1 MTMRFGRESPL
12 SVNGRKSTSVEDM
25 LTSNSNGD
33 GPDASTLRPGLTSVA
48 LPDDVPDDIA
58 GTPMG
63 EPPSEA
69 EISDFAEPSSAFA
82 LLKVFRHRNYRLF
95 FSGQLVSLMGTWM
108 QSVAQGWLV
117 YTLTHS
123 PFLLGLTSFCAQ
135 VTVFFIAPF
144 GGLIADRVHRQKMLI
159 LTQSLSMLQA
169 ILLAVLTLTG
179 IVQVWEIIA
188 LAFGLGFINAFDIP
202 SRQAM
207 TLDMVGRADL
217 RHAIALNSMMF
228 NLARV
233 IGPSLAGALIAIVG
247 EGVCFALNAVSFGA
261 VLTSLLLMRI
271 PQRPPRANA
280 HALREIADGYR
291 YSRNEPRIR
300 TALMLVGVSSCFGAA
315 YLSLLPAFARDLLHG
330 NSTSYGTLMTGVG
343 IGALMGAYALSR
355 VHERWLTLAPVLA
368 AGCFGLGLIAFSH
381 SHALWLS
388 VALILPTAFS
398 LMMLGG
404 TTNTIVQLTA
414 AEHMRGR
421 VISHYT
427 QSFLGMMPWGSLM
440 LGTIAGRVGVT
451 NAVTFGGA
459 VVMLSAAVAW
469 YNGARMP
476 RTAAVR

>member
-1 MTMRFGRESPL
+1 LVP
-12 SVNGRKSTSVEDM
+12 
-25 LTSNSNGD
+25 LTST
-33 GPDASTLRPGLTSVA
+33 AI
-48 LPDDVPDDIA
+48 PDDVPDELL
-58 GTPMG
+58 GTPAG
-63 EPPSEA
+63 EPPSEEEVA
-69 EISDFAEPSSAFA
+69 DLAEPSSALA
-82 LLKVFRHRNYRLF
+82 LFKVFRHRNYRLF

-144 GGLIADRVHRQKMLI
+144 GGVIADRVDRRRMLMW
-159 LTQSLSMLQA
+159 TQSLSMAQA
-169 ILLAVLTLTG
+169 ILLAVLTLAHV
-179 IVQVWEIIA
+179 VQVWEIIV

-207 TLDMVGRADL
+207 TLDMVGREDL

-233 IGPSLAGALIAIVG
+233 IGPSVAGALIAVVG
-247 EGVCFALNAVSFGA
+247 EGICFALNALSFGA
-261 VLTSLLLMRI
+261 VLTSLILMRI
-271 PQRPPRANA
+271 PQRPLRANE

-291 YSRNEPRIR
+291 YSLGEKRIR
-300 TALMLVGVSSCFGAA
+300 TSLMLVAVSSCFGAA

-330 NSTSYGTLMTGVG
+330 DATSYGTLMTGVG
-343 IGALMGAYALSR
+343 IGALIGAYALSR
-355 VHERWLTLAPVLA
+355 VRERWLTLAPIA
-368 AGCFGLGLIAFSH
+368 ASACFGLGLIAFSH
-381 SHALWLS
+381 SHTLWLS

-404 TTNTIVQLTA
+404 TTNTVIQLAA

-427 QSFLGMMPWGSLM
+427 QAFLGMMPWGSLM
-440 LGTIAGRVGVT
+440 LGALAGRVGVG
-451 NAVTFGGA
+451 NAVTVGGA
-459 VVMLSAAVAW
+459 IVVASAAVA
-469 YNGARMP
+469 YFNSARVVQP
-476 RTAAVR
+476 AAAE

>member
-1 MTMRFGRESPL
+1 MQ
-12 SVNGRKSTSVEDM
+12 
-25 LTSNSNGD
+25 TSNPDGD
-33 GPDASTLRPGLTSVA
+33 GADPNPARPPLARMAIPDA
-48 LPDDVPDDIA
+48 VPDDIV

-69 EISDFAEPSSAFA
+69 EVSDLAEPSSAFA

-117 YTLTHS
+117 YSLTHS

-135 VTVFFIAPF
+135 VTVFFVAPF
-144 GGLIADRVHRQKMLI
+144 GGLIADRVDRQRMLI
-159 LTQSLSMLQA
+159 WTQSLSMLQA
-169 ILLAVLTLTG
+169 VLLAVLTLTG
-179 IVQVWEIIA
+179 AVRVWEIIV

-207 TLDMVGRADL
+207 TLDMVGRKDL

-233 IGPSLAGALIAIVG
+233 IGPSLAGALIAMVG
-247 EGVCFALNAVSFGA
+247 EGICFALNAASFGA

-271 PQRPPRANA
+271 PGRTPQGRA
-280 HALREIADGYR
+280 HALREIAEGYR
-291 YSRNEPRIR
+291 YSLGEPAIR
-300 TALMLVGVSSCFGAA
+300 TALLLVAVSSCFGAA

-330 NSTSYGTLMTGVG
+330 DARSYGTLITGVG
-343 IGALMGAYALSR
+343 IGALIGAYALSR
-355 VHERWLTLAPVLA
+355 VHERWLTLAPVVA
-368 AGCFGLGLIAFSH
+368 AGCFGAGLIAFSH
-381 SHALWLS
+381 SHLLWLS

-404 TTNTIVQLTA
+404 TTNTIVQLAA

-440 LGTIAGRVGVT
+440 LGALAGRVGIT
-451 NAVTFGGA
+451 GAVTFGGS
-459 VVMLSAAVAW
+459 VVVLSAAAAW
-469 YNGARMP
+469 WFGRAQAP
-476 RTAAVR
+476 LTAAAE